1 MKISPNKF
9 EENSKNSKA
18 HMNMNTRTPKSTY
31 MKIQVRTIN
40 LTRNKK
46 TKKHKINRQKQDM
59 KTTRNYE
66 KNRRRSYNLSSEY
79 QMMEKSSSSSSDL
92 CNFFFG

>member
-31 MKIQVRTIN
+31 MKVQVRTIN
-40 LTRNKK
+40 LNR
-46 TKKHKINRQKQDM
+46 TKRQK
-59 KTTRNYE
+59 
-66 KNRRRSYNLSSEY
+66 KNT
-79 QMMEKSSSSSSDL
+79 KSIGKHSRQSRTL
-92 CNFFFG
+92 